1 MPPKNYELTG
11 GRLFMCR
18 SGGTGEHTKLGSPIS
33 FDMEPIFDSDEVAP
47 WPTGPYTM
55 SFETTGYINPFV
67 LAILMGFRVSNNA
80 LKRHHRPMRRK
91 SARERWGGRYAKL
104 NSDKEETD

>member
-18 SGGTGEHTKLGSPIS
+18 TDGTGEPIEIGSPIG
-33 FDMEPIFDSDEVAP
+33 FDMEHIFNSEDVTP
-47 WPTGPYTM
+47 WPTQPMTL
-55 SFETTGYINPFV
+55 SFETTGYINPYI
-67 LAILMGFRVSNNA
+67 LAIALGLRVSNNA

-91 SARERWGGRYAKL
+91 STKERWGGRYE
-104 NSDKEETD
+104 NYI

>member
-18 SGGTGEHTKLGSPIS
+18 TDGTGEPTELGIPIS
-33 FDMEPIFDSDEVAP
+33 FDMEPVFDEKDVMT
-47 WPTGPYTM
+47 WPTGIYNPTPSTL

-67 LAILMGFRVSNNA
+67 LAIALGLRVSNNV

-91 SARERWGGRYAKL
+91 STRERWGGRYE
-104 NSDKEETD
+104 NYI